1 MVLRLPFNPLQ
12 RAEEVEELVMK
23 GQKRKYYRFRPARY
37 YGGIATADL
46 VGCNLL
52 CAYCWNYDRNLEPSK
67 CEGWYYSHTEVA
79 ERLLAIARRKG
90 FNRIRLTGAEPI
102 LGERSLD
109 TS

>member
-1 MVLRLPFNPLQ
+1 MMVLRLPFNPLQ

-90 FNRIRLTGAEPI
+90 PLRQT
-102 LGERSLD
+102 
-109 TS
+109 